1 MRSGPTSSWRQPPTD
16 AVQKPVPRSTPDT
29 QRMDQASPSATG
41 AKPKGAGM
49 HLSADSGR
57 ARRSLIRIGASSPI
71 AAHPSTSG
79 PTNGAIN
86 LTAVIDLRTALIR
99 RRSQRTAL
107 GRSISGPRSTSA
119 AISMLL
125 AAAVTATARS
135 IVASN
140 PGRRAARKSGSRLN
154 VLRPCGQYQRAM
166 RTPGLVSRA

>member
-1 MRSGPTSSWRQPPTD
+1 MRSGPTSCWRRPPTD
-16 AVQKPVPRSTPDT
+16 AVRKPVPRSIPDT
-29 QRMDQASPSATG
+29 QRMELTSPSATG

-49 HLSADSGR
+49 RLSACNGS
-57 ARRSLIRIGASSPI
+57 ARRSLLRIGTSSPI

-86 LTAVIDLRTALIR
+86 LTAVIDLRTAMTR
-99 RRSQRTAL
+99 RRSQRTAP

-119 AISMLL
+119 ATSMLL
-125 AAAVTATARS
+125 ADAVTVMARS
-135 IVASN
+135 IVASS
-140 PGRRAARKSGSRLN
+140 PGRRAARKSGNRLN